1 MLSLTNPPNRPDILK
16 YGWPNSTGN
25 LGVRPG
31 SAKIVWLNDVRH
43 QAGFGCLKQ
52 IFQDVMLAR
61 LCSLQVPHNCVWLGL
76 DVKIHYRKQHTQS
89 NLKKRC
95 FGLFLYKI
103 SASDTA
109 TKIDYQFTIMMNN
122 IY

>member
-61 LCSLQVPHNCVWLGL
+61 LCSGSLLFSHNCVWLGL
-76 DVKIHYRKQHTQS
+76 DVKFLTENNTPSFFVNSGLSQIRKKGVLAYFFTKSVQVTLQ
-89 NLKKRC
+89 LK
-95 FGLFLYKI
+95 
-103 SASDTA
+103 
-109 TKIDYQFTIMMNN
+109 
-122 IY
+122 